1 MRNKREP
8 KAQVLKTPKLAS
20 EAEEARWWATHQNR
34 IAAAFEKAASEGRLS
49 RRIENPRRK
58 TDN

>member
-1 MRNKREP
+1 MPIKRQP
-8 KAQVLKTPKLAS
+8 KGQALKTPIFAS

-49 RRIENPRRK
+49 RRIENPGRK